1 MEKKIVVTRR
11 FRKNVHSIYE
21 YLRKEF
27 STATG
32 FKFLQKV
39 EEKLDFIARHPEGG
53 KASLKRTNVRSIL
66 FTPHNRIFYRIKND
80 QIQLLSIFDMRKDP
94 KRNRY

>member
-1 MEKKIVVTRR
+1 MEKKIVVTKR
-11 FRKNVHSIYE
+11 FRKDVHAIYE
-21 YLRKEF
+21 YLQKEF

-53 KASLKRTNVRSIL
+53 QISLKRTNVRSIL
-66 FTPHNRIFYRIKND
+66 LRLTIEFFTESKMIRFNFYPFLI
-80 QIQLLSIFDMRKDP
+80 
-94 KRNRY
+94 

>member
-1 MEKKIVVTRR
+1 MEKKIVVTKR
-11 FRKNVHSIYE
+11 FRVHAIYE

-27 STATG
+27 SIATS

-53 KASLKRTNVRSIL
+53 KVSLKRTNVRSIL
-66 FTPHNRIFYRIKND
+66 FTPHIRIFYRIQK
-80 QIQLLSIFDMRKDP
+80 
-94 KRNRY
+94 